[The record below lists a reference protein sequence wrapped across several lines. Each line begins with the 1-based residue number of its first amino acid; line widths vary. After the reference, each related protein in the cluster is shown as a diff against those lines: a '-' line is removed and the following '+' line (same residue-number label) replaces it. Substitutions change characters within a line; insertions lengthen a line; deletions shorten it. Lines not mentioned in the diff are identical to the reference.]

1 MSPKSYYSLSPQTY
15 HDQFWWKKDDI
26 EFWKKTFFNQDK
38 TILELAAGTGRLA
51 MPLIRENLDYTG
63 LEISNDYCNFAN
75 KDLQELTNKAHI
87 VQGDM
92 RNFNL
97 NKKFDIIFIGFN
109 SLLHLLNE
117 KDLPNY
123 IYIPTLNLVTMLNL

>member
-26 EFWKKTFFNQDK
+26 EFWKKTFFNQDE

-51 MPLIRENLDYTG
+51 IPLIRENLDYTG

-75 KDLQELTNKAHI
+75 K
-87 VQGDM
+87 
-92 RNFNL
+92 
-97 NKKFDIIFIGFN
+97 IF
-109 SLLHLLNE
+109 
-117 KDLPNY
+117 
-123 IYIPTLNLVTMLNL
+123 